1 MQQLTETHR
10 IAVRAIRRLH
20 FLVARRKFREA
31 LKPYDVKARV
41 KAARARRRAHECTY
55 CMLPARAGRDRA
67 VHHRASGPA
76 GAHQTDALA
85 PRPDPRQTEQLGG
98 HRAPAGPR
106 ALGARP
112 RRRHRCLRVAHQP
125 RIPHRE
131 GRTEGVLVCRLQI
144 QLAADQQCRHCL

>member
-41 KAARARRRAHECTY
+41 QRAREGARRAHH
-55 CMLPARAGRDRA
+55 MSAHVLFARAGRDRA

-76 GAHQTDALA
+76 GAHQTDALP

-112 RRRHRCLRVAHQP
+112 RPQRRLRRLRVANQP

-131 GRTEGVLVCRLQI
+131 GRAEGARRANWPPI
-144 QLAADQQCRHCL
+144 S